1 MKKKLYSLCMFLS
14 ILALILAGCGSG
26 KAEEGADGTGSKV
39 SGIVPMYTPGAG
51 GPNYIISA
59 GIGQIFKNSNVMPG
73 VVLTTEAMSGVV
85 EGTNLLI
92 DRYNQG
98 KPAFAAFTGEA
109 LAQAVQGE
117 LEQIPGEHP
126 ELKAVGWINSTVNHV
141 VVAKDSPIKSMADL
155 KGKRIGA
162 LPPGATATNLFN
174 VVLEE
179 GYGVKSSDYKHIPI
193 GYAEIIEGIQNG
205 SIDAGVLPGSLPNPN
220 VTELAQLYPI
230 RILEVEEDILKKMV
244 EKHPYFSYVNVES
257 GMYPGQDEDTLMA
270 AFESVIYTHEKTDE
284 ELVYNVVKTIMENG
298 EELRKVHP
306 SANISK
312 ETILNGIK
320 TPFHSGAEKY
330 FQEVG
335 IEVNQ

>member
-1 MKKKLYSLCMFLS
+1 
-14 ILALILAGCGSG
+14 
-26 KAEEGADGTGSKV
+26 
-39 SGIVPMYTPGAG
+39 MYTPGAG
-51 GPNYIISA
+51 GPNYITSA
-59 GIGQIFKNSNVMPG
+59 GIGQIFKSSKIMPE

-92 DRYNQG
+92 DRYKQG
-98 KPAFAAFTGEA
+98 KPAFAVFAGEA
-109 LAQAVQGE
+109 LTQAVRGE

-126 ELKAVGWINSTVNHV
+126 ELKAVSWINSTVNHV

-155 KGKRIGA
+155 KEKRIGA

-174 VVLEE
+174 VVLDE
-179 GYGVKSSDYKHIPI
+179 GYGIKSSDYKHIPI

-205 SIDAGVLPGSLPNPN
+205 SIDAGVLPGGLPNSN

-230 RILEVEEDILKKMV
+230 RILEVEQEVLEKIV
-244 EKHPYFSYVNVES
+244 EKHPYYSSVNVES
-257 GMYPGQDEDTLMA
+257 GTYPGQDKDTLMA
-270 AFESVIYTHEKTDE
+270 AFEGVIYTHDKTDE
-284 ELVYNVVKTIMENG
+284 ELVYNVVKTMMENG

-312 ETILNGIK
+312 ETVLNGIN

-330 FQEVG
+330 FKEVG
-335 IEVNQ
+335 IELNQ